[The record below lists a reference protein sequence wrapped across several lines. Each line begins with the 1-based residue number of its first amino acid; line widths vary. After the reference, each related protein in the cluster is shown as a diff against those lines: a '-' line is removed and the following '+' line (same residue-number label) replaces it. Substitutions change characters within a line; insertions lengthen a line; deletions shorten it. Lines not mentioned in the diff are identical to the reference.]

1 LKSALRGLLWKPGL
15 KEGIAVNAKPW
26 PQDMTFSSHTQHYL
40 KKGISMIRLL
50 YDTTID
56 GVRHGKGSMLTLDA
70 ETEAQ
75 LKADGDA
82 DSNLDFSGL
91 STMPALVGQRFAA
104 ASRISTN
111 SASDAG
117 FVTLASVT
125 VPGELMRPNSK
136 LVIISDWDCPSS
148 ASVKTFAVDFGGQNV
163 GQPSLTTSAML
174 KLMTEIQNLNSL
186 LSQKTMN
193 GSSYG
198 ATGTPR
204 IATSVDTSVA
214 VTIDFKAKWN
224 MATLSETLTLLGYSI
239 WHYPGI

>member
-1 LKSALRGLLWKPGL
+1 
-15 KEGIAVNAKPW
+15 
-26 PQDMTFSSHTQHYL
+26 
-40 KKGISMIRLL
+40 MIRLL
-50 YDTTID
+50 YDTTIN
-56 GVRHGKGSMLTLDA
+56 GMRYGKGSILSLDSATEVELVA
-70 ETEAQ
+70 E
-75 LKADGDA
+75 GDA
-82 DSNLDFSGL
+82 DRSLDFSGL

-111 SASDAG
+111 SASDAS

-125 VPGELMRPNSK
+125 VPGALMKPNSK

-174 KLMTEIQNLNSL
+174 KLMNEIQNLNSL
-186 LSQKTMN
+186 FSQKTMN

-198 ATGTPR
+198 ATGNPR

-214 VTIDFKAKWN
+214 VTIDFKVKWN
-224 MATLSETLTLLGYSI
+224 MAAVSETLTLLGYSI